1 MLVCGS
7 QTNALNSIIEDIYP
21 QKLDAIL
28 DLLRCMASSM

>member
-7 QTNALNSIIEDIYP
+7 QTNALNSIIEDIFP

-28 DLLRCMASSM
+28 DLLRRMASLM